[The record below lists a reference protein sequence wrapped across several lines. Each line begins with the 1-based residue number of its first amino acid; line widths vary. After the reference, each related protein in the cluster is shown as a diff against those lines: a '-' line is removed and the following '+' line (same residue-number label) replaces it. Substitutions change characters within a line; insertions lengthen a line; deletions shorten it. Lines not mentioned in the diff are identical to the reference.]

1 MRAERS
7 CTARRD
13 LWPDDTSAS
22 TMTVAPAIA
31 ASGLGR
37 DYGSLRAVDAIDLE
51 VRPGEFFGFLGPNG
65 AGKTTTIR
73 MLTTLL
79 QPSRGSAQIAG
90 KDTLADPLGVRRSI
104 GVVFQE
110 TTLDVDLTAQENLRY
125 CTRLYGLSRSES
137 ARRIDEVLRLFA
149 LSDRRHERVRTFSG
163 GMRRALDLA
172 RGVLHRPSILF
183 LDEPT
188 LGLDPTQRRRIWAF
202 LRRLCSEDG
211 TTLFLTT
218 HYLEEADPCDR
229 VAIVDRG
236 RIVVVGEP
244 TVLKRALG
252 KESIELSS
260 AEPDALA
267 AQVARLTGITPRLRN
282 GVVSFIVEDAAAVM
296 PLLLPLTEQDV
307 EVRLTRPT
315 LEDVFVSVTSDG
327 ERADVLGD

>member
-1 MRAERS
+1 M
-7 CTARRD
+7 
-13 LWPDDTSAS
+13 AS
-22 TMTVAPAIA
+22 APAIA

-37 DYGSLRAVDAIDLE
+37 DYGSLRAVSAIDLE

-79 QPSRGSAQIAG
+79 RPSRGSAQVAG
-90 KDTLADPLGVRRSI
+90 KDVLSDPLGVRRSI

-110 TTLDVDLTAQENLRY
+110 TTLDLDLTAQENLSY
-125 CTRLYGLSRSES
+125 CTRLYGISRRES
-137 ARRIDEVLRLFA
+137 AARIDEVLRLFS
-149 LSDRRHERVRTFSG
+149 LSDRRGERVRTFSG

-188 LGLDPTQRRRIWAF
+188 LGLDPTQRRRIWEF
-202 LRRLCSEDG
+202 LGRLCSEEG

-229 VAIVDRG
+229 VAIVNRG
-236 RIVVVGEP
+236 RIVVAGEP
-244 TVLKRALG
+244 TVLKRAVG

-260 AEPDALA
+260 RQPAALA
-267 AQVARLTGITPRLRN
+267 EQVARLTGLTPRRR
-282 GVVSFIVEDAAAVM
+282 GDCVSLIVEDAAVIM
-296 PLLLPLTEQDV
+296 PLLLALTRQGV
-307 EVRLTRPT
+307 EVRLTLPT
-315 LEDVFVSVTSDG
+315 LEDVFVAATTDAEPAG
-327 ERADVLGD
+327 ATRG

>member
-1 MRAERS
+1 MAE
-7 CTARRD
+7 A
-13 LWPDDTSAS
+13 A
-22 TMTVAPAIA
+22 AIV

-37 DYGSLRAVDAIDLE
+37 DYGSVQAVAAIDLE

-79 QPSRGSAQIAG
+79 LPSRGRAEVAG
-90 KDTLADPLGVRRSI
+90 KDVLADPLGVRRSI

-110 TTLDVDLTAQENLRY
+110 TTLDLDLTAQENLRY
-125 CTRLYGLSRSES
+125 CTRLYGLSRKES
-137 ARRIDEVLRLFA
+137 AQRIDEALALFS
-149 LSDRRHERVRTFSG
+149 LTERRHERVRSFSG

-188 LGLDPTQRRRIWAF
+188 LGLDPTQRRRIWGF

-236 RIVVVGEP
+236 RIVVAGEP
-244 TVLKRALG
+244 ATLKRALG
-252 KESIELSS
+252 RESIELSS
-260 AEPDALA
+260 DQPEGLAER
-267 AQVARLTGITPRLRN
+267 VRELTGLSARPGRE
-282 GVVSFIVEDAAAVM
+282 GVSLMVEDAAALL
-296 PLLLPLTEQDV
+296 PLLLPLTELGV
-307 EVRLTRPT
+307 EMRVTRPT
-315 LEDVFVSVTSDG
+315 LEDVFVATTTGKEAVG
-327 ERADVLGD
+327 APRG